1 MFGFNARLL
10 DVKRGRNYIEEGNM
24 KKDCIYSFLVLLM
37 GFIIVGCNC
46 GGEVGNIGGDAEAN
60 DVVVKSCANSAQC
73 PSGYVCENK
82 QCVKPD
88 GGITCRNKADCP
100 TGMDCINGI
109 CKEISDVEEV
119 SDVEGIGDTGVV
131 SSGKIEVIPDK
142 LDFGA
147 AIWGVDVVR
156 ELRIRNIGKGVLRI
170 NEIRFS
176 PETNPDTNNPRYRYE
191 VVGGKAVPFD
201 IDEGGEE
208 SVNVIYRQDDA
219 TPDKGYL
226 EIISS
231 DSNQPTIDVY
241 LYSHYK
247 DKPDLNI
254 VDRSKVPEEVL
265 YPKAGDVAKYGI
277 NVGDAEVGGE
287 VKKVVSIKNNST
299 EGILEIKESTL
310 VNLSKN
316 GYEVRYID
324 TVDSNKEY
332 KAPIY
337 ISGGGMVDIEIRYAP
352 REVEFN
358 EKGRLTIKT
367 NDGDINND
375 GISDDGVLE
384 IEISGRSGYKA
395 MDIEVTPNGLSF
407 GEVEVGTEARS
418 DVKIC
423 NVGGDDLVIDNSS
436 GLVGMG
442 GGYRIEPDRI
452 GGVISAGGCKSVD
465 VIFAPQAL
473 GVKEDK
479 LIIRSNDPDESI
491 VEVKLY
497 GVGTDPNIM
506 VVPSYIDLGQ
516 VKIGEVS
523 NISEIAITNSGLG
536 SLRIEGIGLSAGST
550 NEFELVNLPNSYPV
564 ELRGWGV
571 DMLKIGVR
579 YRPNGEGKDSGAVEI
594 KSSDNDNK
602 VVYVNL
608 SGEGIKGCTPSCVN
622 KECGDDGC
630 GGSCGVCGDNSTCL
644 NNKCICNSGY
654 ANCNNDLSDGCEVN
668 LNSINSCGTNCSN
681 KVVCLSTNG
690 TNPVCDNGICKLTCN
705 SGYADCNSGVGS
717 SDGCEVN
724 LNNPLTCGTGCGNI
738 TNCGQNS
745 DCLLGVC
752 ECKSGYGN
760 CDGLWSNGCEKNL
773 TNDANNCGSCG
784 NSCGANGICTNSQC
798 ECISPYLNC
807 NGLLSDG
814 CEVNKNTDVNN
825 CGGCNNVCNLP
836 NTAVNSCVSGS
847 CKVVS
852 CVNGYGNCNGIDSDG
867 CEKNL
872 TNDANNCGS
881 CGNSCGTNATCSNS
895 NCVCNIGYGNCD
907 DNWSNGCE
915 SNLSSDPNHCG
926 SCISS
931 CGQNSIC
938 VSAQCGCNSG
948 YGNCD
953 GSWSNGCESNLTSD
967 PNHCGSCI
975 SNCGQNSICV
985 NAQCGC
991 NSGYGNCDGF
1001 WSNGCEVN
1009 LNSDSSNC
1017 GVCGNNCG
1025 ANSVCNSGSCGCIVG
1040 HYDCNGSLSDGCEK
1054 QGDIRHLWSKRF
1066 GGNYYDYG
1074 QSVSVD
1080 SSGNV
1085 YITGYFRSSTI
1096 DFGGGALT
1104 NAGVTDI
1111 YLAKFDN
1118 NGNHKWSK
1126 SLGGSGSD
1134 LGYSVSVDS
1143 SGNVYITGYFSSS
1156 TIDFGGGA
1164 LTNAGGTDIYLAKFD
1179 NNGNHKWSKR
1189 FGGSINDLGSSVS
1202 VDSSGNVYITGWFA
1216 SSTIDFGG
1224 GALTNAGGSC
1234 DSYPCY
1240 DIFLAKFDSNGNH
1253 KWSKRFGGSGD
1264 DWGYSISVDSSGNV
1278 YITGYFSSST
1288 IDFGGGALTNAGY
1301 SDIFLA
1307 KFDSDGN
1314 HQWSKRFGGNYYDYG
1329 QSVSVDS
1336 SGNVYI
1342 TGYFGSSTIDFGGGA
1357 LTNAGS
1363 TDIYL
1368 TKFDSNGNHKW
1379 SKRFG
1384 GSSIDRGNSVSV
1396 DSSGNVYITG
1406 YFGSSTI
1413 DFGGGALTNAGSY
1426 DIFLARFD
1434 SNGNHIWSKS
1444 FGGIGNDYGYSVS
1457 VDSSGNVYGTG
1468 SFSGSNVDFGG
1479 CPLSSTGDYDIYLI
1493 KYAP

>member
-1 MFGFNARLL
+1 VRLL
-10 DVKRGRNYIEEGNM
+10 DVKRGRNYSEEGNM

-60 DVVVKSCANSAQC
+60 DVVVRSCTNSAQC
-73 PSGYVCENK
+73 PSGYICENR

-88 GGITCRNKADCP
+88 GGITCRNRADCP
-100 TGMDCINGI
+100 TGMDCINGV
-109 CKEISDVEEV
+109 CKEISDVGEV
-119 SDVEGIGDTGVV
+119 IDVEGIDDTGVV

-156 ELRIRNIGKGVLRI
+156 ELRIRNIGKGILRI

-176 PETNPDTNNPRYRYE
+176 PETNPDANNPRYRYE
-191 VVGGKAVPFD
+191 VVGGKGVPFD

-208 SVNVIYRQDDA
+208 SINVIYRQDDA

-226 EIISS
+226 QISS
-231 DSNQPTIDVY
+231 SDISQPTIDVY

-254 VDRSKVPEEVL
+254 VDRSKIPEEVL

-287 VKKVVSIKNNST
+287 IKKVVSIKNNST

-316 GYEVRYID
+316 GFEVRYID

-358 EKGRLTIKT
+358 EKGRLKIKT

-418 DVKIC
+418 EVRIC

-442 GGYRIEPDRI
+442 GGYRIEPDKI

-473 GVKEDK
+473 GIKEDK

-523 NISEIAITNSGLG
+523 NISEIAITNSGVG
-536 SLRIEGIGLSAGST
+536 SLRIEGINLSAGST

-564 ELRGWGV
+564 ELKGGGA
-571 DMLKIGVR
+571 DILKIGVR

-644 NNKCICNSGY
+644 NNKCICSSGY

-668 LNSINSCGTNCSN
+668 LNSINSCGTSCLN
-681 KVVCLSTNG
+681 KVLCSSTNG
-690 TNPVCDNGICKLTCN
+690 TNPVCDNGVCKLTCN

-724 LNNPLTCGTGCGNI
+724 LNNPLTCGTSCGNI

-760 CDGLWSNGCEKNL
+760 CDGSWSNGCEKNL
-773 TNDANNCGSCG
+773 TNDGNNCGSCG
-784 NSCGANGICTNSQC
+784 NSCGANGICSNSQC
-798 ECISPYLNC
+798 GCISPYLNC

-825 CGGCNNVCNLP
+825 CGGCGNVCNLP
-836 NTAVNSCVSGS
+836 NTAVNGCVSGS

-852 CVNGYGNCNGIDSDG
+852 CVNGYGNCNGIDGDG
-867 CEKNL
+867 CEVNL
-872 TNDANNCGS
+872 TNDSNNCGS
-881 CGNSCGTNATCSNS
+881 CGNSCGSNATCSNS

-938 VSAQCGCNSG
+938 VDAQCGCESG

-953 GSWSNGCESNLTSD
+953 VSWSNGCEINFNDITTCGTSCSN
-967 PNHCGSCI
+967 I
-975 SNCGQNSICV
+975 V
-985 NAQCGC
+985 
-991 NSGYGNCDGF
+991 
-1001 WSNGCEVN
+1001 
-1009 LNSDSSNC
+1009 
-1017 GVCGNNCG
+1017 NCG
-1025 ANSVCNSGSCGCIVG
+1025 ANTVCNSGSCGCISG
-1040 HYDCNGSLSDGCEK
+1040 YYNCNGSLSDGCEK
-1054 QGDIRHLWSKRF
+1054 QGSDIKHIWSKSF
-1066 GGNYYDYG
+1066 GGSGVDEG
-1074 QSVSVD
+1074 KSISVD

-1085 YITGYFRSSTI
+1085 YITGYFRSPTIDFGGGALTNAGGSCGSSYPCPADIFLAKFDSNGNHLWSKRFGGSNWDESLSVSIDSSGNVYITGYFGSSYIDFGGGVLNGPGIFLAKFDSDGKHLWSKSFVGGTGKSVSVDSSGNVYITGNFESSTI

-1104 NAGVTDI
+1104 NAGWYDI
-1111 YLAKFDN
+1111 FLAKFDS

-1126 SLGGSGSD
+1126 RFGGSSD
-1134 LGYSVSVDS
+1134 DWGNSVSVDS

-1164 LTNAGGTDIYLAKFD
+1164 LTNAGGA
-1179 NNGNHKWSKR
+1179 
-1189 FGGSINDLGSSVS
+1189 
-1202 VDSSGNVYITGWFA
+1202 
-1216 SSTIDFGG
+1216 
-1224 GALTNAGGSC
+1224 
-1234 DSYPCY
+1234 
-1240 DIFLAKFDSNGNH
+1240 DIFLAKFASDGTPL
-1253 KWSKRFGGSGD
+1253 WSKRFGGSGND
-1264 DWGYSISVDSSGNV
+1264 YGQSVSVDSSGYV
-1278 YITGYFSSST
+1278 YITGYFNSST

-1301 SDIFLA
+1301 SDIFL
-1307 KFDSDGN
+1307 
-1314 HQWSKRFGGNYYDYG
+1314 
-1329 QSVSVDS
+1329 
-1336 SGNVYI
+1336 
-1342 TGYFGSSTIDFGGGA
+1342 
-1357 LTNAGS
+1357 
-1363 TDIYL
+1363 

-1384 GSSIDRGNSVSV
+1384 GSSDDWGNSVSV

-1406 YFGSSTI
+1406 NFESSTI
-1413 DFGGGALTNAGSY
+1413 DFGGGALTNAGGY
-1426 DIFLARFD
+1426 DIYLAKFN
-1434 SNGNHIWSKS
+1434 SNGNHLWSKK
-1444 FGGIGNDYGYSVS
+1444 FGEYGDDRGYSVS
-1457 VDSSGNVYGTG
+1457 LDSSGNVYGNGYFT
-1468 SFSGSNVDFGG
+1468 GSNVDFGG
-1479 CPLSSTGDYDIYLI
+1479 CPLSSAGEYDIFLI